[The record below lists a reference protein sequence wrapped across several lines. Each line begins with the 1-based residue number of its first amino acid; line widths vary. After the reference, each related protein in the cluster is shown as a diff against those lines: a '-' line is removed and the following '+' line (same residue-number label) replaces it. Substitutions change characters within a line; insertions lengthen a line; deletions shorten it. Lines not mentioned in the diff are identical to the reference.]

1 MKTVIL
7 AIYLDYKIN
16 TGMRPLSLK
25 CSELTCFTCFH
36 AEQQAQHPR
45 LVKLTLDSIGLVKI
59 ISTLTRYRVCSP

>member
-45 LVKLTLDSIGLVKI
+45 LVKLTLTVLGL
-59 ISTLTRYRVCSP
+59 